1 MKLSDVMS
9 AMHLHLFA
17 EVALVIAVA
26 GFLAVVIAAFLA
38 RNREPFERARRMP
51 LDDAAVA
58 RKGES
63 S

>member
-9 AMHLHLFA
+9 AMHFNVFA
-17 EVALVIAVA
+17 EVALLIALA
-26 GFLAVVIAAFLA
+26 GFVAVVTVAFLA

-58 RKGES
+58 PRGEQS
-63 S
+63 